1 LAAAEA
7 ALAEAE
13 SRREADATALAS
25 RGVELAELQ
34 RRLELAD
41 WSRSGLQ
48 AARDGLEEQLA
59 AAEAAGSERVAALQA
74 ELAGRE
80 TALAAAEAAL
90 AEAESR
96 READATAL
104 ASRGVE
110 LAELQRRL
118 ELADWSRSGLQAA
131 RDGLEA
137 ELAAVEAA
145 LAETQSRREADA
157 TALASRGV
165 ELAELQRRL
174 ELADWSRSGLQAA
187 RDDLEER
194 LAAAEARGAAL
205 EGELQATVAS
215 VPLIADEGARPIHA
229 IIDLDEATSDR
240 LAAQAAELAE
250 LRARTQAQADLLAE
264 REAALAA
271 LEAEREAEA
280 SRRLEQIGAQLGSSL
295 RPVPVTRAAAE
306 GAVER
311 EMSLSSELLAAT
323 GGGDD
328 VALLSGRN
336 VAFTAGLLFP
346 SAEAELTPQGRAAL
360 NQIALELKQLV
371 DALPDDL
378 PWMLRIDGHTDDLP
392 IRSGRFRS
400 NWELSAARASSVAEY
415 LVDWGLPEDRLIAA
429 GFADTQPLVA
439 GTSEE
444 ARSRNRRIE
453 LKLTLR

>member
-1 LAAAEA
+1 
-7 ALAEAE
+7 
-13 SRREADATALAS
+13 
-25 RGVELAELQ
+25 
-34 RRLELAD
+34 
-41 WSRSGLQ
+41 
-48 AARDGLEEQLA
+48 
-59 AAEAAGSERVAALQA
+59 
-74 ELAGRE
+74 
-80 TALAAAEAAL
+80 
-90 AEAESR
+90 
-96 READATAL
+96 
-104 ASRGVE
+104 
-110 LAELQRRL
+110 
-118 ELADWSRSGLQAA
+118 
-131 RDGLEA
+131 
-137 ELAAVEAA
+137 

>member
-1 LAAAEA
+1 MRDDLESRLAAAEDALIAGEAGESEAVSALQAELAAAEA

-13 SRREADATALAS
+13 SRREADAAALAS

-41 WSRSGLQ
+41 WTRKGLQ

-90 AEAESR
+90 AEAE
-96 READATAL
+96 
-104 ASRGVE
+104 
-110 LAELQRRL
+110 
-118 ELADWSRSGLQAA
+118 
-131 RDGLEA
+131 
-137 ELAAVEAA
+137 
-145 LAETQSRREADA
+145 SRREADA